1 MAHGLDQLDHM
12 LIEMLRVNAR
22 LPVVKLAQAL
32 EVSRTTVQ
40 ARLKQLENTG
50 VITGYTISV
59 TATPLT
65 AKIQAMVLISI
76 ESKTEVDVIKALSKR
91 HEIVQ
96 ISSISGKYDLYALLA
111 TDTTEELDRSIDRIR
126 GIRGVLDTFST
137 VILST
142 KLKRPD

>member
-1 MAHGLDQLDHM
+1 M
-12 LIEMLRVNAR
+12 
-22 LPVVKLAQAL
+22 
-32 EVSRTTVQ
+32 SRTTVQ

>member
-1 MAHGLDQLDHM
+1 MAHGLDQLDRD

-32 EVSRTTVQ
+32 RVSRTTVQ
-40 ARLKQLENTG
+40 ARLKLLETSG
-50 VITGYTISV
+50 VISGYTISV
-59 TATPLT
+59 NAPAPTP
-65 AKIQAMVLISI
+65 KILAIVLISI
-76 ESKTEVDVIKALSKR
+76 QSKAEIDVVKALSKR

-96 ISSISGKYDLYALLA
+96 IYSISGKYDLCALLS
-111 TDTTEELDRSIDRIR
+111 TETTEELDRTIDLIR
-126 GIRGVLDTFST
+126 EIRGVSDTFST

>member
-50 VITGYTISV
+50 VISGYTISV

-76 ESKTEVDVIKALSKR
+76 ESKTEVDVIKTLSKR

-137 VILST
+137 IILST

>member
-50 VITGYTISV
+50 VISGYTISV

-137 VILST
+137 IILST

>member
-50 VITGYTISV
+50 VISGYTISV

>member
-1 MAHGLDQLDHM
+1 MAHGLDQLDRD

-32 EVSRTTVQ
+32 KVSRTTVQ
-40 ARLKQLENTG
+40 ARLKQLENSG
-50 VITGYTISV
+50 VISGYTISV
-59 TATPLT
+59 TAPSS
-65 AKIQAMVLISI
+65 APKIMAIVLVSI
-76 ESKTEVDVIKALSKR
+76 QSRAEVDVVKALSKR

-96 ISSISGKYDLYALLA
+96 IYSISGKYDLCALLS
-111 TDTTEELDRSIDRIR
+111 TDTTEELDRTIDLIR
-126 GIRGVLDTFST
+126 DIRGVLDTFST